1 MFAANL
7 FNHFNPW
14 FLLYLYLTVSLVLS
28 LAPSGQD
35 MKNAALGI
43 AIIVAGSALVFWSNF
58 SPAISLVE
66 AITDVIGISFGLAL
80 GFGVMAL
87 VISLPLLIIC
97 AFRQ

>member
-1 MFAANL
+1 MQQTSSIISI
-7 FNHFNPW
+7 H
-14 FLLYLYLTVSLVLS
+14 LYLYLTVSLVLS

-43 AIIVAGSALVFWSNF
+43 AILVAGSALPLLCDFQPGDQHTSF
-58 SPAISLVE
+58 
-66 AITDVIGISFGLAL
+66 ITDVIGINYGLAL

-97 AFRQ
+97 TF